1 MAAALTKRTLL
12 GGEIHEYFEGEVPVL
27 ILRGWS
33 AIVKVA
39 EMEAGRCAIGRYI
52 EGVNVGFLGQSS
64 RGIKS
69 ERRSSVVIASPR
81 FLGRGICFSP
91 KRREADPSRL
101 SPASKPAVAGEPGC
115 ARDDKAMW
123 QLIWPC

>member
-33 AIVKVA
+33 TIVKVA

-52 EGVNVGFLGQSS
+52 KAVNVGFFGQSS

-69 ERRSSVVIASPR
+69 ELVH
-81 FLGRGICFSP
+81 
-91 KRREADPSRL
+91 RL
-101 SPASKPAVAGEPGC
+101 SLRAPDSG
-115 ARDDKAMW
+115 ARNLLFSEKARSRSFTPLPRVKTGRRWGTRMRS
-123 QLIWPC
+123 